1 MINCE
6 TELGLKWT
14 KNWVISEISRKFNP
28 VEYEEVTAIT
38 GASFQI
44 NNAKPYVLVVTLS
57 IKITVTDIR
66 YFTRSKFSRSLV
78 HR

>member
-6 TELGLKWT
+6 IELQLKWK
-14 KNWVISEISRKFNP
+14 KNCVISEISRKFNP

>member
-6 TELGLKWT
+6 IELQLKWK
-14 KNWVISEISRKFNP
+14 KNCVISEISRKFNP
-28 VEYEEVTAIT
+28 VEYEEVTAIA

>member
-6 TELGLKWT
+6 TELGFKWT

-28 VEYEEVTAIT
+28 VEYEEVKATT
-38 GASFQI
+38 GATFQI
-44 NNAKPYVLVVTLS
+44 NNAKPYVPVVTLS
-57 IKITVTDIR
+57 IKSTVTDIR